1 VVSSTSSRFQC
12 RKYDCAVAMSSSATP
27 GRTTSVPIMPGAVGG
42 ANRAWRVVVSA
53 KPALGLIT
61 VVMSAASVWMR
72 TAIS

>member
-1 VVSSTSSRFQC
+1 
-12 RKYDCAVAMSSSATP
+12 MSSSATP